1 MESKIKIHSI
11 GIILL
16 IFVSALITVVEM
28 PNIFENVLAQ
38 LEDSQQVSSISDKDR
53 TEEEEEPRSSADRTE
68 EEEEPRSS
76 ADRIPNDGNLRR

>member
-1 MESKIKIHSI
+1 MESKIKIYSI

-16 IFVSALITVVEM
+16 IFVSALIIVVEM

-53 TEEEEEPRSSADRTE
+53 TEEEEEPRSSADR
-68 EEEEPRSS
+68 
-76 ADRIPNDGNLRR
+76 IPNDGNLRR